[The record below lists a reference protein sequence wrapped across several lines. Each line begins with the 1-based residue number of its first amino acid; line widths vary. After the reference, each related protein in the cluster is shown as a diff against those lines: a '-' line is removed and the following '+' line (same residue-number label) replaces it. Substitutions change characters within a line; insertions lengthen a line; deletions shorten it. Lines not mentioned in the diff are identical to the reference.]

1 MALIKCTE
9 CGNMLSDKAQTCP
22 HCGAPVE
29 HLVKCEDCGTEYAA
43 DAAACPTCGCPNHAH
58 ESAQQ
63 TAESV
68 SPSSQPQYHS
78 AAGSANVSDER
89 KKRVQRFLV
98 ENKKFLPQNRFN
110 EIRERLLSLTDDQWS
125 QVEYVKFQDPT
136 MLLILSVVVGEF
148 GVDRFILGD
157 TTNGVLKLLLTLCCG
172 VGLIW
177 WLIDIFQVNGL
188 TLEYNYKQLNEMLT
202 VA

>member
-1 MALIKCTE
+1 M
-9 CGNMLSDKAQTCP
+9 
-22 HCGAPVE
+22 
-29 HLVKCEDCGTEYAA
+29 
-43 DAAACPTCGCPNHAH
+43 
-58 ESAQQ
+58 
-63 TAESV
+63 
-68 SPSSQPQYHS
+68 
-78 AAGSANVSDER
+78 
-89 KKRVQRFLV
+89 QRFLV

-188 TLEYNYKQLNEMLT
+188 TLEYNYKQLDELLT

>member
-1 MALIKCTE
+1 M
-9 CGNMLSDKAQTCP
+9 P
-22 HCGAPVE
+22 HNPTQGA
-29 HLVKCEDCGTEYAA
+29 
-43 DAAACPTCGCPNHAH
+43 
-58 ESAQQ
+58 AQQ
-63 TAESV
+63 ATESV
-68 SPSSQPQYHS
+68 SPQPQPQYHS
-78 AAGSANVSDER
+78 AASGANASDER

-110 EIRERLLSLTDDQWS
+110 EIRDKLLSLTDDQWS
-125 QVEYVKFQDPT
+125 QVEYVKFQDPM
-136 MLLILSVVVGEF
+136 MLLVLSVVVGEF

-157 TTNGVLKLLLTLCCG
+157 TSNGVLKLLLTLCCG

-188 TLEYNYKQLNEMLT
+188 TLEYNYKQLNEMLS

>member
-9 CGNMLSDKAQTCP
+9 CGSMISDKAHSCP
-22 HCGAPVE
+22 KCGAPVE
-29 HLVKCEDCGTEYAA
+29 HLVKCEDCGAEYTA
-43 DAAACPTCGCPNHAH
+43 DAAACPTCGCPNP
-58 ESAQQ
+58 AQGADRQ
-63 TAESV
+63 TIESV
-68 SPSSQPQYHS
+68 SPQPQPEYHS
-78 AAGSANVSDER
+78 AACSAGGSDER

-110 EIRERLLSLTDDQWS
+110 EIREKLLSLTDDQWS

-136 MLLILSVVVGEF
+136 MLLVLSVVVGEF

-188 TLEYNYKQLNEMLT
+188 TLEYNYKQLDELLT